1 MSINLR
7 DGLGSQPVD
16 HVLEDLL
23 VRFVINVPDEDLSS
37 IERVFFQVE
46 EAQWFYTDFVRTL
59 NPELP
64 SMKMKSFAPKILNK
78 CPLLWK
84 WGDPADALPRFGKY
98 KSTIPVRGIAMMN
111 KDLTKVVLL
120 KGVESNTWSFPRGK
134 ISKGEADLECAIREA
149 REETG
154 FDARDYINE
163 KDVLERTIYGKNF
176 KIYLAK
182 GVPEDFNFEPLVRN
196 EIAEIRWFDIKG
208 LSKLVKNSPNKYFV
222 VNTLLKPLTK
232 WINTNKGLVSD
243 EQLMRDAEIRLKA
256 LMGISSSPQVNADAG
271 RELLDILQGAKPQ
284 TPFSAASV
292 SGQIP
297 PQQQQQQF
305 IQMSLPQHLQSVY
318 SGFAQMPQFF
328 PPFTQGQSQN
338 PMVSPPEFVA
348 PHFAN
353 ARQGGQ
359 SQPSPYDSMQHPQAS
374 YPSMRKQTQT
384 SSNSKELLSILKGA
398 SAPKTL
404 RPSDAPPSP
413 GAHTNTSSADELLSI
428 LKQGKPKT
436 KKQEPVPAK
445 STTPMSRSETP
456 SKKFTLLKRDK
467 SVSDSNASATLLGI
481 LGKGPSSEEGRSV
494 EPSEA
499 EQPKSKGNGHA
510 KAFLGALNGGKPAKN
525 HPKTA
530 NDETASADILGILN
544 GPAKE
549 VQSPKPKVQS
559 SSNDSSLS
567 ASTQLLS
574 VLHPQQHYSSKI
586 EDGHHGTIPEQPKK
600 PIRLAKRGEGMP
612 ASLRDLFEGDKKTSV
627 PTPQTPA
634 DLSAGNQI
642 LRFIQSDPEASK
654 PTLNHENQDDNESFE
669 DFENFENF
677 EDFNDDRDPPSHIYD
692 LIHNTLDAHTDEE
705 EYYSEPNSH
714 QSDTGSKNITAEI
727 SELLTGNKSSQ
738 DHSSTYHS
746 TYGTP
751 EADDIQREQRVNRTP
766 SSNGA
771 DILSILR
778 RAPQ

>member
-1 MSINLR
+1 
-7 DGLGSQPVD
+7 
-16 HVLEDLL
+16 
-23 VRFVINVPDEDLSS
+23 
-37 IERVFFQVE
+37 
-46 EAQWFYTDFVRTL
+46 
-59 NPELP
+59 
-64 SMKMKSFAPKILNK
+64 
-78 CPLLWK
+78 
-84 WGDPADALPRFGKY
+84 
-98 KSTIPVRGIAMMN
+98 
-111 KDLTKVVLL
+111 
-120 KGVESNTWSFPRGK
+120 
-134 ISKGEADLECAIREA
+134 
-149 REETG
+149 
-154 FDARDYINE
+154 
-163 KDVLERTIYGKNF
+163 
-176 KIYLAK
+176 
-182 GVPEDFNFEPLVRN
+182 
-196 EIAEIRWFDIKG
+196 
-208 LSKLVKNSPNKYFV
+208 
-222 VNTLLKPLTK
+222 
-232 WINTNKGLVSD
+232 
-243 EQLMRDAEIRLKA
+243 
-256 LMGISSSPQVNADAG
+256 
-271 RELLDILQGAKPQ
+271 
-284 TPFSAASV
+284 
-292 SGQIP
+292 
-297 PQQQQQQF
+297 
-305 IQMSLPQHLQSVY
+305 
-318 SGFAQMPQFF
+318 
-328 PPFTQGQSQN
+328 
-338 PMVSPPEFVA
+338 
-348 PHFAN
+348 
-353 ARQGGQ
+353 
-359 SQPSPYDSMQHPQAS
+359 
-374 YPSMRKQTQT
+374 MRKQTQT
-384 SSNSKELLSILKGA
+384 LSNSKELLSILKGA
-398 SAPKTL
+398 SAPKTS

-413 GAHTNTSSADELLSI
+413 SAHTNTSSADELLLI

-445 STTPMSRSETP
+445 STTPISRLETP

-481 LGKGPSSEEGRSV
+481 LGKGPSSGEGMPV

-499 EQPKSKGNGHA
+499 EKPKSKGNGHA

-525 HPKTA
+525 HHKTA

-549 VQSPKPKVQS
+549 VQSAKPKVQS

-574 VLHPQQHYSSKI
+574 VLHPQQHYSSKT
-586 EDGHHGTIPEQPKK
+586 EDGHHSTIPEQPKK
-600 PIRLAKRGEGMP
+600 PIRLAKRGEEMP

-627 PTPQTPA
+627 PAPQPPA

-654 PTLNHENQDDNESFE
+654 PTSNHDNESFE

-727 SELLTGNKSSQ
+727 LELLTGNKSSQ
-738 DHSSTYHS
+738 DHSSTFQS

-771 DILSILR
+771 DILLILR